1 MTYSQRVSA
10 TFPLSAAIAFV
21 IVLIAALLTFDNLL
35 SWSGLIGFLI
45 WWLAVTVIIAFAWA
59 GMGSG
64 SGDGDTTTDT
74 STATD
79 PR

>member
-35 SWSGLIGFLI
+35 SWSGLVGFLI

-59 GMGSG
+59 GMRPGST
-64 SGDGDTTTDT
+64 DGKNTTDP
-74 STATD
+74 S
-79 PR
+79 PEVP

>member
-10 TFPLSAAIAFV
+10 TFPPSAAIAFV
-21 IVLIAALLTFDNLL
+21 IALVAALLTFDNLF

-59 GMGSG
+59 GMRPGSTG
-64 SGDGDTTTDT
+64 GKNTTDP
-74 STATD
+74 S
-79 PR
+79 PEVP